1 MKRRRKKILGLPIG
15 PQQPSVVGRLARPA
29 MVVAGLGA
37 IAMATRRLGQGSNG
51 GSAKPGGNGDPST
64 RGGSS
69 LDGRNGSG
77 EDPSVEARS
86 ARADMQH
93 HLKSGDLS
101 LEDVLRRADGDETI
115 ARTRVK
121 VLLQNLPGVGPRGA
135 VNAMEELGIA
145 PNRRVGGLGSRQRDE
160 LLERFAGAGR

>member
-15 PQQPSVVGRLARPA
+15 PQQPTIAERLARPA
-29 MVVAGLGA
+29 IAAAGLGA
-37 IAMATRRLGQGSNG
+37 IAVAASRFGQRSNGDTSSDQGSNG
-51 GSAKPGGNGDPST
+51 SGSFGRTSETDP
-64 RGGSS
+64 
-69 LDGRNGSG
+69 
-77 EDPSVEARS
+77 DPSVEARS

-101 LEDVLRRADGDETI
+101 LEDVLHRAEEDETI

-121 VLLQNLPGVGPRGA
+121 VLLQNLPGVGSRGA

-160 LLERFAGAGR
+160 LLERFASSGH